1 MSIPFRGRDVS
12 PARKEPSDPVR
23 PGRAAPGSTP
33 NWAERMHS
41 APTRH
46 EAITRNLNTW
56 SSYKSWAERMRS
68 TWQGDAERE
77 APQERNSGGYRPPN
91 H

>member
-1 MSIPFRGRDVS
+1 MSAPFRGRDVF

-23 PGRAAPGSTP
+23 PARTPSASFP
-33 NWAERMHS
+33 NWDERMHS
-41 APTRH
+41 APARH

-68 TWQGDAERE
+68 TWQEDAERDP
-77 APQERNSGGYRPPN
+77 PQERNSGDDRPPK